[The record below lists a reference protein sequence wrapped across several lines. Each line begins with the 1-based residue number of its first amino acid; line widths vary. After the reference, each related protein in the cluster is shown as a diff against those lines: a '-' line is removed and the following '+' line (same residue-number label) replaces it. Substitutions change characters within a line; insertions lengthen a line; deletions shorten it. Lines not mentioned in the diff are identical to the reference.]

1 MSAFNPPWIVYVDD
15 RDFEREV
22 IAVSHERAV
31 VVDFW
36 APWCGPCRAL
46 TPILE
51 KAINEHHGEVVLAKV
66 NIDEAPNLA
75 TQFQVQGIPL
85 VIAFRNGKAVAEF
98 DGVRPEAFVQQFVQN
113 LLPTEADKLVAQ
125 AQSLEET
132 DPAQAELT
140 YLQALDRDRHHQ
152 AAAMGLA
159 RLFVAGGKEKEAL
172 ILLEDADPSEEVE
185 KLKAVAKLRQAA
197 RPFGD
202 AAALQERVSRE
213 PKNATARYELGCV
226 LAASGQYPEAL
237 EMLLAAAEADPKLAS
252 SVVREAMVGI
262 FQIVGLHSA
271 LANDYRNKLSTLLY

>member
-1 MSAFNPPWIVYVDD
+1 MTAFNPPWIVYVDD

-22 IAVSHERAV
+22 VAVSHERAV

-51 KAINEHHGEVVLAKV
+51 KVIGQHKGEVVLAKV

-85 VIAFRNGKAVAEF
+85 VIAFRDGKPVAEF
-98 DGVRPEAFVQQFVQN
+98 DGVRPEPFVQQFVQS
-113 LLPTEADKLVAQ
+113 LMPTEADKLVAL
-125 AQSLEET
+125 ARTLENS

-140 YLQALDRDRHHQ
+140 YLQALDRDRRNQ
-152 AAAMGLA
+152 AAALGLA
-159 RLFVAGGKEKEAL
+159 RLFIATGKEKEAL
-172 ILLEDADPSEEVE
+172 ILLEDVDPSEEVE
-185 KLKAVAKLRQAA
+185 KLKAVAGLRQAA
-197 RPFGD
+197 RPFAD
-202 AAALQERVSRE
+202 EAALRERVQKE
-213 PKNATARYELGCV
+213 PKIATARYELGCV
-226 LAASGQYPEAL
+226 LAAKERYPEAL
-237 EMLLAAAEADPKLAS
+237 EMLLAAAEGDPKLAS
-252 SVVREAMVGI
+252 SAVREAMVKI